1 VITTTSLLIRER
13 ERERERER
21 RLLERERGREREQR
35 VVPFGARMRWTG
47 WGHDGMSV
55 TCVGN
60 RSMDRQSVVRAA
72 R

>member
-13 ERERERER
+13 EKATRERKRQ
-21 RLLERERGREREQR
+21 REQL